1 MTCRR
6 RLLSLLTGLAF
17 VVNWGSDSAAEVDT
31 KRPSTVL
38 HVAGIVLKWIRADK
52 EANYGRIEPLIRE
65 AARHGAQLVVT
76 TECFLDGYSAEDRA
90 ISEED
95 YRALGEPIPGGP
107 YFQRLAGLARELKIY
122 LVAGI
127 LEANGKDRFNTAVL
141 IGPDGTLLGKYHKQ
155 RMDEERARNT
165 PGKVSTVHD
174 TPFGKMGILI
184 CADRRYPDVVR
195 RFRENGAEFLICPSG
210 GMFGSKK
217 NDPIVQSRSK
227 ENNIPIVFVHPA
239 EFLVTNADG
248 SIEART
254 LVGDRLVIGKQ
265 QAGGPS
271 DLNRIFYYDLPIR
284 PGVLRQS
291 DSGQTTRVPQTESS
305 NRRTSR

>member
-1 MTCRR
+1 MLDVGEVR
-6 RLLSLLTGLAF
+6 
-17 VVNWGSDSAAEVDT
+17 AEPKPAT
-31 KRPSTVL
+31 RL

-52 EANYGRIEPLIRE
+52 EANYRRIEPLIRE
-65 AARHGAQLVVT
+65 AAEHGAQLVVT
-76 TECFLDGYSAEDRA
+76 TECFLDGYSAEDHT

-95 YRALGEPIPGGP
+95 YRALGERIPDGP

-127 LEANGKDRFNTAVL
+127 LESNGKNRFNTAVL

-174 TPFGKMGILI
+174 TAFGKMGILI
-184 CADRRYPDVVR
+184 CADRRDPDVVR

-217 NDPIVQSRSK
+217 NDPMVQARSK
-227 ENNIPIVFVHPA
+227 ENKIPIVFVHPA
-239 EFLVTNADG
+239 EFLVTNPDG
-248 SIEART
+248 SIQART
-254 LVGDRLVIGKQ
+254 LVGDRLVIDKG
-265 QAGGPS
+265 QAGGPN
-271 DLNRIFYYDLPIR
+271 DLNRIFYYDL
-284 PGVLRQS
+284 LLTRQ
-291 DSGQTTRVPQTESS
+291 
-305 NRRTSR
+305 

>member
-1 MTCRR
+1 
-6 RLLSLLTGLAF
+6 LAF
-17 VVNWGSDSAAEVDT
+17 VVNWGKDSAAADDA
-31 KRPSTVL
+31 KQPPAAL

-52 EANYGRIEPLIRE
+52 EANYRRIEPLIRE

-76 TECFLDGYSAEDRA
+76 TECFLDGYSAEDRT
-90 ISEED
+90 ISEEE

-107 YFQRLAGLARELKIY
+107 YFQRLAALARELKIY

-127 LEANGKDRFNTAVL
+127 LEADGKERFNTAVF

-155 RMDEERARNT
+155 RMDEEIARNT

-227 ENNIPIVFVHPA
+227 ENRIPIVFVHPA
-239 EFLVTNADG
+239 EFLVTNPDG
-248 SIEART
+248 SIQVRT
-254 LVGDRLVIGKQ
+254 LVGDRLVIGKR

-271 DLNRIFYYDLPIR
+271 DLNRIFYYALPIR

-291 DSGQTTRVPQTESS
+291 DSGQTMRVPQTESS
-305 NRRTSR
+305 NPRTSR

>member
-17 VVNWGSDSAAEVDT
+17 AVNWGSNSAAEVDT
-31 KRPSTVL
+31 KQPSTVL
-38 HVAGIVLKWIRADK
+38 HVGGIVLKWIRADK
-52 EANYGRIEPLIRE
+52 EANYRRIEPLIRE

-76 TECFLDGYSAEDRA
+76 TECFLDGYSAEDRT
-90 ISEED
+90 ISEAD
-95 YRALGEPIPGGP
+95 YRALGERIPDGP

-127 LEANGKDRFNTAVL
+127 LEADGKNRFNTAVF

-155 RMDEERARNT
+155 RMDEEIARNT

-210 GMFGSKK
+210 GMFGSKR
-217 NDPIVQSRSK
+217 NDLIVQARSK
-227 ENNIPIVFVHPA
+227 ENKLPIVFVHPA
-239 EFLVTNADG
+239 EFLVTNPDG
-248 SIEART
+248 SIQART

-265 QAGGPS
+265 QLGGPD

-284 PGVLRQS
+284 PGVLRQL

>member
-1 MTCRR
+1 MN
-6 RLLSLLTGLAF
+6 SLAGMLDVGE
-17 VVNWGSDSAAEVDT
+17 VRAEP
-31 KRPSTVL
+31 KPASRL

-52 EANYGRIEPLIRE
+52 EANYRRIEPLIRK

-76 TECFLDGYSAEDRA
+76 TECFLDGYSAEDRT

-107 YFQRLAGLARELKIY
+107 YFQRLARELKIY

-127 LEANGKDRFNTAVL
+127 LETDGRERFNTAVL
-141 IGPDGTLLGKYHKQ
+141 IGPDGALLGKYHKQ

-217 NDPIVQSRSK
+217 NDPMVQARSK
-227 ENNIPIVFVHPA
+227 ENNLPIVFVHPA
-239 EFLVTNADG
+239 EFLVTNSDG
-248 SIEART
+248 SIQMRN
-254 LVGDRLVIGKQ
+254 LVGDRLVIGKA
-265 QAGGPS
+265 QAGGPN
-271 DLNRIFYYDLPIR
+271 DLNRIFYYDLP
-284 PGVLRQS
+284 LK
-291 DSGQTTRVPQTESS
+291 
-305 NRRTSR
+305 RR

>member
-6 RLLSLLTGLAF
+6 FVLSLFAGVALLVKG
-17 VVNWGSDSAAEVDT
+17 GSAPAAAADGKKPPAT
-31 KRPSTVL
+31 L

-52 EANYGRIEPLIRE
+52 EANYRRIEPLIRE
-65 AARHGAQLVVT
+65 AAEHGAQLVVT
-76 TECFLDGYSAEDRA
+76 TECFLDGYSAEDRT
-90 ISEED
+90 ISEEN
-95 YRALGEPIPGGP
+95 YRALAEPIPGGP
-107 YFQRLAGLARELKIY
+107 YFQRLAVLARELKIY

-127 LEANGKDRFNTAVL
+127 LETDGKDRFNTAVL

-217 NDPIVQSRSK
+217 NDPMVQARSK
-227 ENNIPIVFVHPA
+227 ENKISIVFVHPA
-239 EFLVTNADG
+239 EFLVTNSDG
-248 SIEART
+248 SIQMRN
-254 LVGDRLVIGKQ
+254 LVGDRLVIGKG
-265 QAGGPS
+265 QAGGPN
-271 DLNRIFYYDLPIR
+271 DLNRIFYYDLP
-284 PGVLRQS
+284 L
-291 DSGQTTRVPQTESS
+291 TR
-305 NRRTSR
+305 R

>member
-1 MTCRR
+1 VASGFAR
-6 RLLSLLTGLAF
+6 RLLTAGVGRPVLRSLLTT
-17 VVNWGSDSAAEVDT
+17 VVAISLGGVLRGAVVCADDKPA
-31 KRPSTVL
+31 STL

-52 EANYGRIEPLIRE
+52 EANYRRIEPLIRE
-65 AARHGAQLVVT
+65 AARHGAQLVIT
-76 TECFLDGYSAEDRA
+76 TECFLDGYSAEDWTISRA
-90 ISEED
+90 D
-95 YRALGEPIPGGP
+95 FQALGEPIPGGA
-107 YFQRLAGLARELKIY
+107 YFQRLAGLARELRIY

-127 LEANGKDRFNTAVL
+127 LEADGKDRFNTAAF

-155 RMDEERARNT
+155 RMDEEIVRNT
-165 PGKVSTVHD
+165 PGKVSTVHN

-210 GMFGSKK
+210 GMFGSKN
-217 NDPIVQSRSK
+217 NDAIVQARSK
-227 ENNIPIVFVHPA
+227 ENNLPIVFVHPA

-248 SIEART
+248 SIQVRT

-271 DLNRIFYYDLPIR
+271 DLNRIFYYDL
-284 PGVLRQS
+284 
-291 DSGQTTRVPQTESS
+291 RVP
-305 NRRTSR
+305 RP

>member
-6 RLLSLLTGLAF
+6 FVLSLLAGLAF
-17 VVNWGSDSAAEVDT
+17 VLKWGSVPAAAVDT
-31 KRPSTVL
+31 KKPPAAL

-52 EANYGRIEPLIRE
+52 EANYRRIEPLIRE
-65 AARHGAQLVVT
+65 AARHGARLVVT
-76 TECFLDGYSAEDRA
+76 TECFLDGYSAEDRT

-95 YRALGEPIPGGP
+95 YRALGEPIPGGL

-127 LEANGKDRFNTAVL
+127 LETEGKDRFNTAVL
-141 IGPDGTLLGKYHKQ
+141 IGPGGALLGKYHKQ

-165 PGKVSTVHD
+165 PGRVSTVHD

-210 GMFGSKK
+210 GMFGSKR
-217 NDPIVQSRSK
+217 NDLIVQARSK
-227 ENNIPIVFVHPA
+227 ENKLPIVFVHPA

-248 SIEART
+248 SIQVRT
-254 LVGDRLVIGKQ
+254 LVGDQLVIDKQ
-265 QAGGPS
+265 QAGGPN
-271 DLNRIFYYDLPIR
+271 DLNRIFYYDLPLPR
-284 PGVLRQS
+284 DAREAVSKEP
-291 DSGQTTRVPQTESS
+291 
-305 NRRTSR
+305 RTK